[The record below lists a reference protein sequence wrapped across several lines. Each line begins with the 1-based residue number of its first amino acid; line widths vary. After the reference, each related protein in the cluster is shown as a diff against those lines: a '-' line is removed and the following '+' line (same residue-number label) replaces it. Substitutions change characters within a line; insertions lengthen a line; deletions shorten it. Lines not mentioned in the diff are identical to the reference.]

1 MNIFARVFSKCA
13 VKTNS
18 NTKSP
23 DPPSQSTAS
32 VVSAWY
38 LYMASKY
45 FIHRVSLKVIL
56 CSNSLLRHYCVE
68 AGILSPSSS
77 KQCTMPLF
85 FFPPL
90 VALMQHSCSPTMKCV
105 SVPSSTN
112 SPCGTVQKTLRSFRI
127 PAAVQSFT
135 GGKCELFTS
144 QNGIRGRV
152 SLSKQI
158 VSFKLYFERNSSED
172 RNTCVNTGQHLN
184 IL

>member
-135 GGKCELFTS
+135 GENVNFLHLKMASEAEFHCQNRLFPLNFILKGTL
-144 QNGIRGRV
+144 QRTETPV
-152 SLSKQI
+152 SIQ
-158 VSFKLYFERNSSED
+158 D
-172 RNTCVNTGQHLN
+172 N
-184 IL
+184 I